1 MTDTAFILRK
11 SDGVIPVPE
20 MIDRL
25 SAIDPERIST
35 ATPWDVARTF
45 HHLAQG
51 VEFSL
56 AGYPEL
62 KPALFRHT
70 VGRVAFHVFQS
81 RGHMRHA
88 TDAVIPGETVESGN
102 PILARDRLLSSLA
115 AFEATETLHPH
126 FAYGALTKDQFA
138 AAHVMH
144 VADHIDD
151 FRL

>member
-1 MTDTAFILRK
+1 
-11 SDGVIPVPE
+11 

-35 ATPWDVARTF
+35 AATWDVARTF

-56 AGYPEL
+56 AGYPEP
-62 KPALFRHT
+62 KPAIFRHT
-70 VGRVAFHVFQS
+70 VGRVAFHVFQR
-81 RGHMRHA
+81 RGQMRHA
-88 TDAVIPGETVESGN
+88 TNAVIPGETVESGD
-102 PILARDRLLSSLA
+102 PILARDRLLNSLVT
-115 AFEATETLHPH
+115 FEAAKTLHPH